1 MKTLMI
7 VSALTLS
14 LATAVSA
21 ADFEQTGVDVVLER
35 NNMTFGLETIDGEA
49 ASLNMAVTI
58 LPHELVGANADLTL
72 GAEYD
77 INSEDFTVSA
87 SYELSKRYGQTNVY
101 ADMGAAYTITS
112 GANDGNLDVTP
123 TVGAAYTV
131 NDNLIAFTEVGYTWG
146 ASYDWVAEGGTFRVG
161 ARYGLND
168 TLALT
173 PSIVSTFDTGAV
185 DATNLNLE
193 VALRF

>member
-21 ADFEQTGVDVVLER
+21 ADFEQTGVDVVIER
-35 NNMTFGLETIDGEA
+35 NNMTFGLESVDGEA
-49 ASLNMAVTI
+49 TSLNMAVTI
-58 LPHELVGANADLTL
+58 LPRELIGANADLTL

-77 INSEDFTVSA
+77 VNSEDFTVSA

-101 ADMGAAYTITS
+101 GNLGAAYTIAS
-112 GANDGNLDVTP
+112 GANDGSLDVTP

-131 NDNLIAFTEVGYTWG
+131 NDKLIAFTEVGYTWG
-146 ASYDWVAEGGTFRVG
+146 ASDDWISEGGTVEIG
-161 ARYGLND
+161 ARYALND
-168 TLALT
+168 NLALT
-173 PSIVSTFDTGAV
+173 PSLVSTFDTGAA